1 MSQADSS
8 RHGEPA
14 YVGLG
19 KYKLGNYCRRMQDP
33 HPDRNFGFLVHDVAR
48 LMRVAY
54 DRRTRELG
62 LTRSQWWVLNNLY
75 FNEGIT
81 QSELADLLDIE
92 KPTLGR
98 LLDRLEDK
106 GWLERRGD
114 PSDRRAKRVYLT
126 GNVQG
131 LMRTLRRLAADL
143 RASALAGLDESE
155 REQLLEA
162 LRVIKG
168 NLLRLNG
175 NGGFG
180 ESKTRPGEGT
190 DAGRDASAG

>member
-1 MSQADSS
+1 
-8 RHGEPA
+8 
-14 YVGLG
+14 
-19 KYKLGNYCRRMQDP
+19 MQDP

-81 QSELADLLDIE
+81 QSELADLLDVE

-143 RASALAGLDESE
+143 RATALAGLDEGE
-155 REQLLEA
+155 RERLLEA
-162 LRVIKG
+162 LRIVKG

-180 ESKTRPGEGT
+180 ESKTRLGEGT
-190 DAGRDASAG
+190 DAGRDASAP